1 MAAELNDQYGK
12 TAFMPA
18 VCAALSRRA
27 EMPITEND
35 FTDNKLDDHLEFLLR
50 VVDDQG
56 QVVAEG
62 RDAKEL
68 KQQFATHE
76 TTVDVPSAS
85 SAAGQGFAW
94 AKSELRTFD
103 IDELPEQIVSQRGGL
118 QLAQFPAL
126 VDRGQHVD
134 VVLVA
139 DAERAQRESRRGL
152 VRLFSIAEKKE
163 LRSQV
168 RWLPISGLPKSN
180 WHR

>member
-1 MAAELNDQYGK
+1 M
-12 TAFMPA
+12 
-18 VCAALSRRA
+18 
-27 EMPITEND
+27 
-35 FTDNKLDDHLEFLLR
+35 
-50 VVDDQG
+50 G
-56 QVVAEG
+56 Q
-62 RDAKEL
+62 
-68 KQQFATHE
+68 T
-76 TTVDVPSAS
+76 
-85 SAAGQGFAW
+85 
-94 AKSELRTFD
+94 ELRTFD

-168 RWLPISGLPKSN
+168 RWLPDLGPAKIKLASLIPGARFEESLMEIAAG
-180 WHR
+180 